1 MFKVYITFANNGG
14 SHVEEHD
21 ATTINGAL
29 QRLVRGPAA
38 MMGIIE
44 EVRVVDMDDCTN
56 FLARKD
62 AGSMNVL
69 FPRA

>member
-1 MFKVYITFANNGG
+1 MFNIHITFANNGG
-14 SHVEEHD
+14 SHIEEHSED
-21 ATTINGAL
+21 TVVSAL

-56 FLARKD
+56 FLARKQD
-62 AGSMNVL
+62 GQMHIL
-69 FPRA
+69 FPRS